1 MRNESN
7 KKDYDLFMNIMSE
20 APGHFYWKDTKG
32 ICRGANNAQA
42 IFLGYNSGKD
52 LIGKKDFD
60 FFSKE
65 QAEFIR
71 KIDKQVMETEKEYSV
86 EEVVDSHAGIKTI
99 FFSRKIPLYD
109 PKTKKVIGIIGTSL
123 DITAQKQSEI
133 AKQEFIMNMAHDLRT
148 PLAGIIGLASI
159 QADSKMAQQEQQQYG
174 AWIHGASEQ
183 LLELL
188 NSVIEVTATEH
199 QVEQLKK
206 EPINLI
212 QLAEELKAL
221 MQPSLQSKGLQFQIK
236 RDNNLPIIISDHI
249 KLKRLLLNMLSNA
262 VKFTPQGKIGLTI
275 TLLAIEGNQAKIE
288 VQISDTGI
296 GIAKDKLDKIF
307 DRFYR
312 AYPSYQGEYKGYGIG
327 LYLVKK
333 TVELLRGEI
342 KVSSEEGKGSCFT
355 LYFNFLIADQ
365 NPNKNKTALQEFE
378 SAAHSEPGKRKGMVL
393 VAEDNDL
400 VLHAV
405 KNILAGLDYGVVT
418 VTKGKAALEALQTQS
433 FVWALLDIGLPD
445 LSGTEVAQAYRQWEQ
460 ANNKPHPPLF
470 ALTAHSV
477 EQAEEKY
484 KEIGIDYIFN
494 KPFTCEDVQIIE
506 QIIC

>member
-1 MRNESN
+1 MKLNNLEKIFKASQETLN
-7 KKDYDLFMNIMSE
+7 KFLITQLPIN
-20 APGHFYWKDTKG
+20 
-32 ICRGANNAQA
+32 
-42 IFLGYNSGKD
+42 IFLVNADGYVCWANQNLLNYVNINSLKD
-52 LIGKKDFD
+52 VIGMHISQWDKCRWDAIQEILKTKQETITEEFYNETFFSTIRKPVIQNGELIGVLGL
-60 FFSKE
+60 S
-65 QAEFIR
+65 
-71 KIDKQVMETEKEYSV
+71 IDITEK
-86 EEVVDSHAGIKTI
+86 
-99 FFSRKIPLYD
+99 
-109 PKTKKVIGIIGTSL
+109 
-123 DITAQKQSEI
+123 KQSEI

-159 QADSKMAQQEQQQYG
+159 QADSKMELQEQQQYG

-199 QVEQLKK
+199 QTEQAKK
-206 EPINLI
+206 ERIDLS
-212 QLAEELKAL
+212 QLSDELQTL

-236 RDNNLPIIISDHI
+236 RDKNLPAIISDHI

-262 VKFTPQGKIGLTI
+262 IKFTPQGKIGLEI

-460 ANNKPHPPLF
+460 ANNKPRPPLF

-477 EQAEEKY
+477 EEAEEKY

>member
-1 MRNESN
+1 MNMKECDNKFKILETVLNIIDCHVYWKN
-7 KKDYDLFMNIMSE
+7 KKGNYVWCNKKFANVLGF
-20 APGHFYWKDTKG
+20 KDENE
-32 ICRGANNAQA
+32 IV
-42 IFLGYNSGKD
+42 GKT
-52 LIGKKDFD
+52 DFD
-60 FFSKE
+60 LYSPE
-65 QAEFIR
+65 LA
-71 KIDKQVMETEKEYSV
+71 KIVVNLDNSILSMGKEYQV
-86 EEVVDSHAGIKTI
+86 EEVGLDLERKKAIYLSIKTPFKDELGNI
-99 FFSRKIPLYD
+99 EGL
-109 PKTKKVIGIIGTSL
+109 IGISIN
-123 DITAQKQSEI
+123 ITDRKQSEI

-460 ANNKPHPPLF
+460 ANNKPRPPLF